1 MRCCHG
7 IEATVAWRT
16 GGLVPRD
23 CGMPGPGDRSVAA
36 DTALRDAR
44 RHPEGIRREV
54 NVEGAAVYLEAAP
67 FLFCAYVR
75 ALPPDKITFA
85 THLHSEYIDRRL

>member
-1 MRCCHG
+1 
-7 IEATVAWRT
+7 
-16 GGLVPRD
+16 
-23 CGMPGPGDRSVAA
+23 MPGPGDRSVAA

-54 NVEGAAVYLEAAP
+54 NVEGAAVYLEATP

-75 ALPPDKITFA
+75 RTAA
-85 THLHSEYIDRRL
+85 